1 MASVDPL
8 PFPLELPDRAV
19 DSESIPWVPFTEG
32 GDFRPLRF
40 DLVNGSWVEITRM
53 RAGCSVSRHRHV
65 GSVLGFCLEG
75 SWRYLERGWV
85 ARPGTLFFEPPGDV
99 HTLETGPDGMTTLFV
114 INGSIQYLDE
124 HGALRG
130 EDTVHSMLATYIAHC
145 RATGAAVLDL
155 RF

>member
-1 MASVDPL
+1 
-8 PFPLELPDRAV
+8 
-19 DSESIPWVPFTEG
+19 
-32 GDFRPLRF
+32 
-40 DLVNGSWVEITRM
+40 
-53 RAGCSVSRHRHV
+53 
-65 GSVLGFCLEG
+65 
-75 SWRYLERGWV
+75 V
-85 ARPGTLFFEPPGDV
+85 ARPGTLIFEPPGDV